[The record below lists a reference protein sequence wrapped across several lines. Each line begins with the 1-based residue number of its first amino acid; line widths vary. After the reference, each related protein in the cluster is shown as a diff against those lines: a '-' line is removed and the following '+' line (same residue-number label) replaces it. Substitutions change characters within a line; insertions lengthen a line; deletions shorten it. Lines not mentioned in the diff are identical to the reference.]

1 MRNCRRCIRLYFCH
15 RFCFIRK
22 QLYTRYKSNQIPV
35 NCVYT
40 TLFSS
45 HGTTHRL
52 QNRGL
57 LLTVTGSTESIY
69 LVLFFLCYKLFKYS
83 RFRYS
88 PEKFDVFFIL
98 SYLYVLRNI
107 RKYLEYPYITLNK
120 QNELSHKIAQIL
132 IHHLSLSTLINV
144 SH

>member
-1 MRNCRRCIRLYFCH
+1 MRNCRRCIHLYFCH

-45 HGTTHRL
+45 RGTTHRL

-57 LLTVTGSTESIY
+57 STVTGSTESID

-88 PEKFDVFFIL
+88 PEKSDVFFIL
-98 SYLYVLRNI
+98 SYLYTLRN
-107 RKYLEYPYITLNK
+107 LVC
-120 QNELSHKIAQIL
+120 HL
-132 IHHLSLSTLINV
+132 IINQQKSLTCDSE
-144 SH
+144 